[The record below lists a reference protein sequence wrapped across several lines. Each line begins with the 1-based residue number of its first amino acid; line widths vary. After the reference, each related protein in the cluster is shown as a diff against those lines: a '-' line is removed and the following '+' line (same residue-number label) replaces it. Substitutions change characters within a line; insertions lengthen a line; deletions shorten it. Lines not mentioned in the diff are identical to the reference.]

1 MVEAIRK
8 VPAAPIYGIVV
19 TDFGGEPYEY
29 EVGWDDAERD
39 FQWALHI
46 LRRAGVASD
55 DYILCTTPNHELPWT
70 SPFIRAFRE
79 IGATYVPAEQHSWDS
94 RRFLAMLDRL
104 PVTVVFGLWPE
115 TLNAIADSRPDLQE
129 VFSDTRLI
137 WARPE
142 ARRQLSAA
150 GVQSLPFALLG
161 PAVGI
166 GLPDDDGMQVN
177 GNEWEFRSQDGDLV
191 VSAKTQRRAR
201 LVEVPTGVR
210 ATVTATEGGGTLV
223 RLS

>member
-8 VPAAPIYGIVV
+8 IPAAPIYGIVV
-19 TDFGGEPYEY
+19 TDFSGEAYEY

-39 FQWALHI
+39 FQWALRL
-46 LRRAGVASD
+46 LRRAGVTSD

-104 PVTVVFGLWPE
+104 PITVVFGLWPE
-115 TLNAIADSRPDLQE
+115 TLTAIADSRPNLHE

-142 ARRQLSAA
+142 ANRQLLAA

-166 GLPDDDGMQVN
+166 GLPNNDGLQVN
-177 GNEWEFRSQDGDLV
+177 GNEWEFCSQDGDLI
-191 VSAKTQRRAR
+191 VSATTQRRAS
-201 LVEVPTGVR
+201 LVDVPTGVR
-210 ATVTATEGGGTLV
+210 ATVTATKEGETLV
-223 RLS
+223 QLS

>member
-29 EVGWDDAERD
+29 EVGWDDSERD
-39 FQWALHI
+39 FQWALRL
-46 LRRAGVASD
+46 LRRAGVTSD

-94 RRFLAMLDRL
+94 RRFLAILDRL
-104 PVTVVFGLWPE
+104 PITVVFGLWPE
-115 TLNAIADSRPDLQE
+115 TLAAITDSRPDLQR

-142 ARRQLSAA
+142 ANRQLSAA

-161 PAVGI
+161 PAVGL
-166 GLPDDDGMQVN
+166 GLPDNDDLQVN
-177 GNEWEFRSQDGDLV
+177 GNEWEFCSRDGELI
-191 VSAKTQRRAR
+191 VSATTQRRTG
-201 LVEVPTGVR
+201 LVDVPTGVR
-210 ATVTATEGGGTLV
+210 ATVTATKEGGTLV
-223 RLS
+223 QLS